1 MIEGKPRVNKE
12 INASFHYR
20 ASRSTERLF
29 VIDRGEG
36 EGQREEEE
44 EEGEGTKLSA
54 HRGLAKYLLE

>member
-36 EGQREEEE
+36 GGQRE

>member
-36 EGQREEEE
+36 GGQREEEE
-44 EEGEGTKLSA
+44 RERS
-54 HRGLAKYLLE
+54 